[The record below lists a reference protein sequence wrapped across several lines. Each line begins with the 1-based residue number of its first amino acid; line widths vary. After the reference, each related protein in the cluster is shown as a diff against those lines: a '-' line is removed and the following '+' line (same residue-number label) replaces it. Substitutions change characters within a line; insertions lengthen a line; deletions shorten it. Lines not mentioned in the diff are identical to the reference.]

1 MRADNYH
8 RHLNNEAN
16 KKKEPQDA
24 LAASLNQVGVGD
36 DAKLAGDDANTA
48 MFECARGTA
57 SASGAA
63 TDLNTRSRLQVQKS
77 DQVPGDPKLS
87 LCTPCTINKGDFP
100 FA

>member
-1 MRADNYH
+1 MRADNHH

-48 MFECARGTA
+48 MFEMRTGYGECFGCC
-57 SASGAA
+57 
-63 TDLNTRSRLQVQKS
+63 N
-77 DQVPGDPKLS
+77 
-87 LCTPCTINKGDFP
+87 
-100 FA
+100 